1 MNILNAA
8 LLEYISTII
17 PKEYIFVEEPMN
29 KRTTFRSGGNAEIL
43 IEVETEEQLEK
54 LVCFLNKI
62 EEEYF
67 VIGNGSN
74 LLVGDHGY
82 RGIILQI
89 GARMSH
95 LEVFGTT
102 IVAGAGALLSQLAS
116 FAAKNS
122 LTGLE
127 FASGIPGTLGGAV
140 VMNAGAYGGEM
151 CQIVKKVR
159 VMTFAGEVLELDNS
173 TMEFQYRNS
182 VIRNKKF
189 IVLEVEMQLGLG
201 DQDEIKSRMNELS
214 RLRKEKQPLE
224 FPSAGSTYKRPDGH
238 FAGKLI
244 MEAGLGGFR
253 IGDAQISEKHCG
265 FVINRGMATSKDL
278 LTLIKTVQERVYE
291 SSGVMLEMEVI
302 CLGDF

>member
-1 MNILNAA
+1 VNTA

-127 FASGIPGTLGGAV
+127 FASGIP
-140 VMNAGAYGGEM
+140 
-151 CQIVKKVR
+151 IVKKVR

-189 IVLEVEMQLGLG
+189 IVLEVEMQLGVG
-201 DQDEIKSRMNELS
+201 DPNEIKSRMNELS

-224 FPSAGSTYKRPDGH
+224 FPSAGSTYKRPEGH

-253 IGDAQISEKHCG
+253 VGDAQISEKHCG